1 MIQKDQFSIKIRKTN
16 AVQKGKKIQQTNF
29 AYYTFIAD
37 EAIRM
42 INIIIILD
50 MSNYEHHNISSI

>member
-1 MIQKDQFSIKIRKTN
+1 MIQKDQFSIKIGKTN
-16 AVQKGKKIQQTNF
+16 AVQKGEKRQQTNF

-37 EAIRM
+37 EAI
-42 INIIIILD
+42 INIILD